1 MSLASNLFYGA
12 KTDQVNPNL
21 ILLGNEK
28 KIKHYF
34 LSNFALQD
42 EGVAYVSCYS

>member
-28 KIKHYF
+28 K
-34 LSNFALQD
+34 SNTIFYQILLYRTR
-42 EGVAYVSCYS
+42 ESLM